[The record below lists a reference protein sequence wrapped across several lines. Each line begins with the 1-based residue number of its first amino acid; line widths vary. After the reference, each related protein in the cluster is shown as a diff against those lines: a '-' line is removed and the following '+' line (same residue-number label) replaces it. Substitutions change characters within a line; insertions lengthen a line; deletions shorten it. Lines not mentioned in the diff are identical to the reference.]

1 MRRYRS
7 QGQTINNFFTL
18 VTIIV
23 MSIVLTIYVKYVP
36 KPPRVHSDLACQKES
51 YTFDRIYNQELLDEA
66 NKLLNHGAYIL
77 DGGLI
82 KPRFG
87 KSYLK
92 DEINIKQSDEYF
104 QQAIIKSSSVKN
116 YFVKI
121 KYEIVEND
129 KNDPRKKDD
138 SCKLH
143 AGSLMTSFRI
153 NEKEVF
159 RMHTDFLKYDKND
172 IKERINCTL
181 KAFRHNANK

>member
-1 MRRYRS
+1 MHKYRS

-18 VTIIV
+18 VTIVV
-23 MSIVLTIYVKYVP
+23 MTIVLTIYVKYVP
-36 KPPRVHSDLACQKES
+36 KPPRVNSQLECQKSS
-51 YTFDRIYNQELLDEA
+51 YTFDKIYNQELLDEA
-66 NKLLNHGAYIL
+66 NKLLNSGAYVL

-82 KPRFG
+82 KPKFG

-92 DEINIKQSDEYF
+92 DHISITQADDYF
-104 QQAIIKSSSVKN
+104 QKAILKASSQKN

-129 KNDPRKKDD
+129 KNDPRKKDE

-159 RMHTDFLKYDKND
+159 RMHTDFLKYDKDD
-172 IKERINCTL
+172 IRDRINCTV
-181 KAFRHNANK
+181 KAFRHNASK